1 MKNQEYIPRAIEE
14 TIKKN
19 LFKGKVII
27 IYGARQ
33 TGKTTLVKKIL
44 ADCSKV
50 SSKYINCDEE
60 DFRLLLTEA
69 TTSTQLKEIIGENQL
84 VILDEA
90 QRVSNIGLK
99 LKLLVDNFPNQQ
111 IIATGFSS
119 FELSQNIVEPLTG
132 RNLQFWLHP
141 FSLKELRNI
150 FDKVEIKRMLE
161 TFLIY
166 GCYPA
171 VVNASSL
178 EEKRILISSIAQD
191 YLFKDIL
198 KFRGIKAE
206 QTAKKLLQALAL
218 QLGNEVSLNELANLV
233 GVSKE
238 TVASYLEILEKAFI
252 IFTLPP
258 FSRNLRKEI
267 GKLRKVYFYDLG
279 IRNALINNQNPLSLR
294 ADVGA
299 MFENFVIV
307 EKKKEENFVGNL
319 KNLYF
324 WRTYAKQEIDLVEE
338 VGGRLYAYE
347 IKWQKTK
354 GKLPKA
360 WKETY
365 PNSSWQLVNNQNFL
379 EVIS

>member
-1 MKNQEYIPRAIEE
+1 MKNQRYIPRAIEGI
-14 TIKKN
+14 IKKH

-44 ADCSKV
+44 ADYSKF

-60 DFRLLLTEA
+60 DFRRLLTEA
-69 TTSTQLKEIIGENQL
+69 NTSTQLKQIIGESKL
-84 VILDEA
+84 IVFDEA
-90 QRVSNIGLK
+90 QRVANIGLK
-99 LKLLVDNFPNQQ
+99 LKLLIDNFPNQQ
-111 IIATGFSS
+111 IIATGSSS
-119 FELSQNIVEPLTG
+119 FELAQNIIEPLTG

-141 FSLKELRNI
+141 FSLKELRNV

-171 VVNASSL
+171 VVKASSL
-178 EEKRILISSIAQD
+178 EEKKILISSITQD

-206 QTAKKLLQALAL
+206 ETVRKLLQALAL

-238 TVASYLEILEKAFI
+238 TIVSYLEILEKAFI
-252 IFTLPP
+252 IFKLPP

-294 ADVGA
+294 TDVGVL
-299 MFENFVIV
+299 FENFVIA

-338 VGGRLYAYE
+338 VGGKLYAYE

-354 GKLPKA
+354 GKPPKA
-360 WKETY
+360 WRETY
-365 PNSSWQLVNNQNFL
+365 PIAFWQLVNHQNFL
-379 EVIS
+379 EVFG

>member
-1 MKNQEYIPRAIEE
+1 MKNQKYIPRAIEE
-14 TIKKN
+14 TIKNN

-44 ADCSKV
+44 ADYSEV

-60 DFRLLLTEA
+60 DFRRLLTEA
-69 TTSTQLKEIIGENQL
+69 NTSTQLREIIGENQL

-90 QRVSNIGLK
+90 QRVPNIGLK

-111 IIATGFSS
+111 IIATGSSS
-119 FELSQNIVEPLTG
+119 FELSQNIIEPLTG
-132 RNLQFWLHP
+132 RNLQFWLYP

-150 FDKVEIKRMLE
+150 FDKVEIRRMLE
-161 TFLIY
+161 TFLVY

-178 EEKRILISSIAQD
+178 EEKKILISSIAQD

-206 QTAKKLLQALAL
+206 QAARKLLQALAL

-299 MFENFVIV
+299 MFENFVIA

-319 KNLYF
+319 KNFYF

-338 VGGRLYAYE
+338 VGGKLYAYE

-354 GKLPKA
+354 GKPPKA
-360 WKETY
+360 WRETY
-365 PNSSWQLVNNQNFL
+365 SASSWQLVNNQNFL
-379 EVIS
+379 EVIT

>member
-44 ADCSKV
+44 ADYPEV

-60 DFRLLLTEA
+60 DFRRLLTEA
-69 TTSTQLKEIIGENQL
+69 NTSTQLKEIIGENQL
-84 VILDEA
+84 IILDEA
-90 QRVSNIGLK
+90 QRVPNIGLK
-99 LKLLVDNFPNQQ
+99 LKLLVDNFPKQQ
-111 IIATGFSS
+111 IIATGSSS

-132 RNLQFWLHP
+132 RNLQFWLYP
-141 FSLKELRNI
+141 FSLKELRTI
-150 FDKVEIKRMLE
+150 FSEVETRRMLE

-178 EEKRILISSIAQD
+178 EEKKILVSSIAQD

-206 QTAKKLLQALAL
+206 QTARKLLQALAL

-299 MFENFVIV
+299 MFENFVIA
-307 EKKKEENFVGNL
+307 EKKKEENFVGHL

-338 VGGRLYAYE
+338 VGGKLYAYE

-354 GKLPKA
+354 GKPPKV
-360 WKETY
+360 WRETY
-365 PNSSWQLVNNQNFL
+365 PASSWQLVNNQNFL

>member
-90 QRVSNIGLK
+90 QRVPNIGLK

-338 VGGRLYAYE
+338 IGGRLYAYE

-354 GKLPKA
+354 GKPPKA

>member
-1 MKNQEYIPRAIEE
+1 
-14 TIKKN
+14 
-19 LFKGKVII
+19 
-27 IYGARQ
+27 
-33 TGKTTLVKKIL
+33 
-44 ADCSKV
+44 
-50 SSKYINCDEE
+50 
-60 DFRLLLTEA
+60 
-69 TTSTQLKEIIGENQL
+69 
-84 VILDEA
+84 
-90 QRVSNIGLK
+90 
-99 LKLLVDNFPNQQ
+99 
-111 IIATGFSS
+111 
-119 FELSQNIVEPLTG
+119 
-132 RNLQFWLHP
+132 
-141 FSLKELRNI
+141 
-150 FDKVEIKRMLE
+150 MLE
-161 TFLIY
+161 TFLVY

-178 EEKRILISSIAQD
+178 EEKKILVSSIAQD

-206 QTAKKLLQALAL
+206 QAARKLLQALAL

-279 IRNALINNQNPLSLR
+279 IRNALINNQNPLNLR

-299 MFENFVIV
+299 MFENFVIA

-319 KNLYF
+319 KNFYF

-338 VGGRLYAYE
+338 VGGKLYAYE

-354 GKLPKA
+354 GKPPKA
-360 WKETY
+360 WRETY
-365 PNSSWQLVNNQNFL
+365 SASSWQLVNNQNFL
-379 EVIS
+379 EVIT

>member
-1 MKNQEYIPRAIEE
+1 
-14 TIKKN
+14 
-19 LFKGKVII
+19 
-27 IYGARQ
+27 
-33 TGKTTLVKKIL
+33 
-44 ADCSKV
+44 
-50 SSKYINCDEE
+50 
-60 DFRLLLTEA
+60 
-69 TTSTQLKEIIGENQL
+69 L

-90 QRVSNIGLK
+90 QRVPNIGLK

>member
-1 MKNQEYIPRAIEE
+1 MKNQRYIPRAIEGI
-14 TIKKN
+14 IKKH

-44 ADCSKV
+44 ADYPKF

-60 DFRLLLTEA
+60 DFRRLLTEA
-69 TTSTQLKEIIGENQL
+69 NTSTQLKQIIGESKII
-84 VILDEA
+84 VFDEA
-90 QRVSNIGLK
+90 QRVANIGLK
-99 LKLLVDNFPNQQ
+99 LKLLIDNFPNQQ
-111 IIATGFSS
+111 IIATGSSS
-119 FELSQNIVEPLTG
+119 FELAQNIIEPLTG
-132 RNLQFWLHP
+132 RNLHFWLHP
-141 FSLKELRNI
+141 FSLRELRNI

-178 EEKRILISSIAQD
+178 EEKKILISSITQD

-206 QTAKKLLQALAL
+206 ETVRKLLQALAL

-238 TVASYLEILEKAFI
+238 TIVSYLEILEKAFI
-252 IFTLPP
+252 IFKLPP

-279 IRNALINNQNPLSLR
+279 IRNALINNQNPLNLR
-294 ADVGA
+294 TDLGA
-299 MFENFVIV
+299 LFENFVV
-307 EKKKEENFVGNL
+307 AEKKKEENFVGNL

-324 WRTYAKQEIDLVEE
+324 WRTYTKQEIDLVEE
-338 VGGRLYAYE
+338 VGGKLYAYE

-354 GKLPKA
+354 GKPPKA
-360 WKETY
+360 WRETY
-365 PNSSWQLVNNQNFL
+365 PTSSWQLVNQQNFL
-379 EVIS
+379 EVFG

>member
-1 MKNQEYIPRAIEE
+1 MKNQRYIPRAIEGI
-14 TIKKN
+14 IKKH

-44 ADCSKV
+44 ADYSKF

-60 DFRLLLTEA
+60 DFRRLLTEA
-69 TTSTQLKEIIGENQL
+69 NTSTQLKQIIGESKL
-84 VILDEA
+84 IVFDEA
-90 QRVSNIGLK
+90 QRVANIGLK

-111 IIATGFSS
+111 IIATGSSS
-119 FELSQNIVEPLTG
+119 FELAQNIIEPLTG

-141 FSLKELRNI
+141 FSIKELRNI

-178 EEKRILISSIAQD
+178 EEKKILISSITQD

-206 QTAKKLLQALAL
+206 ETVRKLLQALAL

-238 TVASYLEILEKAFI
+238 TIVSYLEILEKAFI
-252 IFTLPP
+252 IFKLPP

-294 ADVGA
+294 TDVGVL
-299 MFENFVIV
+299 FENFVIA

-338 VGGRLYAYE
+338 VGGKLYAYE

-354 GKLPKA
+354 GKPPKA
-360 WKETY
+360 WQETY
-365 PNSSWQLVNNQNFL
+365 PTSSLQLVNHQNFL
-379 EVIS
+379 EIFG

>member
-1 MKNQEYIPRAIEE
+1 MKNQRYIPRAIEGI
-14 TIKKN
+14 IKKH

-44 ADCSKV
+44 ADYSKF

-60 DFRLLLTEA
+60 DFRRLLTEA
-69 TTSTQLKEIIGENQL
+69 NTSTQLKQIIGESKL
-84 VILDEA
+84 IVFDEA
-90 QRVSNIGLK
+90 QRVANIGLK

-111 IIATGFSS
+111 IIATGSSS
-119 FELSQNIVEPLTG
+119 FELAQNIIEPLTG

-141 FSLKELRNI
+141 FSIKELRNV

-171 VVNASSL
+171 VVNVSSL
-178 EEKRILISSIAQD
+178 EEKKILISSITQD

-206 QTAKKLLQALAL
+206 ETARKLLQALAL

-238 TVASYLEILEKAFI
+238 TIASYLEILEKAFI
-252 IFTLPP
+252 IFKLPP

-294 ADVGA
+294 TDVGVL
-299 MFENFVIV
+299 FENFVIA

-354 GKLPKA
+354 GKPPKA
-360 WKETY
+360 WRETY
-365 PNSSWQLVNNQNFL
+365 PTAFWQLVNHQNFL
-379 EVIS
+379 EVFG